1 MRVSKF
7 DSHIFFEKERFM
19 SDLSTTVSELTTS
32 LRQLLNDHP
41 ISTDNIEG
49 WILIFLILFI
59 VWNLC
64 RKAFQFV
71 GWSCA
76 LILLIQVCYFLG
88 QTNLNTVIPIGNFFQ
103 YDVLTAIAQTCVGT
117 PVCDWLLKINASI
130 QYIILHTWQ
139 TLRTL

>member
-1 MRVSKF
+1 MN
-7 DSHIFFEKERFM
+7 
-19 SDLSTTVSELTTS
+19 DLSTTVSEIAAS
-32 LRQLLNDHP
+32 FRQLLNDHP
-41 ISTDNIEG
+41 ISTDSIEG
-49 WILIFLILFI
+49 WVLIFLILFI
-59 VWNLC
+59 IWNLC
-64 RKAFQFV
+64 RKTLKFA

-76 LILLIQVCYFLG
+76 VIFLIQICYFLG
-88 QTNLNTVIPIGNFFQ
+88 QTDFNNLIPIGNWFQ